1 MLHLLLAAD
10 HPPSAPPTIRKAL
23 HTIGIHITQRVD
35 NARWLPT
42 AAWNFR
48 QLSRAYDLRKLRGN
62 QIVEKPHGR
71 VPELAARTIAAT
83 RSSRPSSP
91 ASAAHGW
98 AEPKAGTR
106 IDRDYEQFRV
116 RAQTLLDR
124 PALTTPAPQAG

>member
-48 QLSRAYDLRKLRGN
+48 HSQGHTTCANFAATSSRS
-62 QIVEKPHGR
+62 PHGR
-71 VPELAARTIAAT
+71 VPALAARTIAAT
-83 RSSRPSSP
+83 WSSRPSSP

-124 PALTTPAPQAG
+124 PALMTPAPQSG

>member
-62 QIVEKPHGR
+62 QIVEKP
-71 VPELAARTIAAT
+71 ARTGSGASRAHH
-83 RSSRPSSP
+83 RRDQRPSSP

>member
-48 QLSRAYDLRKLRGN
+48 QLSRAYDLLNFAATSSSRN
-62 QIVEKPHGR
+62 PHGR
-71 VPELAARTIAAT
+71 VPALAARTIAAT
-83 RSSRPSSP
+83 WSSRPSSP

-106 IDRDYEQFRV
+106 IDGDYEQFRV

-124 PALTTPAPQAG
+124 PALMTPAPQSG